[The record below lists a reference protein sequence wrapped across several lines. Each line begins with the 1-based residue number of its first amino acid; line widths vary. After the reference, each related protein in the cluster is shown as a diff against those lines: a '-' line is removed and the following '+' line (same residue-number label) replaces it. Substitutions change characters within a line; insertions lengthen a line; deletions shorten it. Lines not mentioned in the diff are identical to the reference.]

1 MTQESTANNRLPT
14 TEETCH
20 QSGRAQALI
29 LVAVTLGQFMIQMD
43 LTIVNVALPD
53 IGRSLHGSTAGL
65 QWVIDGYTLAFASL
79 LLTGGRLGD
88 RSGHKRV
95 YLAGLGIFGVG
106 SALCALA
113 PSIDALICF
122 RVLQGIGAAVE
133 LPATLAILSH
143 TFTGQRERAQA
154 VGIWAGSAGLALII
168 GPVLGG
174 WLTDT
179 FGWPAVFIVNLPVT
193 ALVVV
198 LTLLTVRDTVEPG
211 GGRLDGPGQVL
222 GATTLA
228 LLAAG
233 VIEGG
238 QYGFGSGLSLGLLAG
253 GAASLAVF
261 LAVEHGQTAPVLPL
275 GYFRRA
281 AYSAANGAGLVMG
294 FVTVGVLFLYA
305 LFFQQAQGDTAV
317 GAGVRFVPLTIAF
330 VIAGPLV
337 GRVIEQ
343 VGHRVPMAA
352 GCALMGAGC
361 LLLLQVTPS
370 SGYAAVAWPFAVIGA
385 GYGLLST
392 PMAAAVL
399 AAVPRERVGM
409 ASATNLTAR
418 VIGGVF
424 GVAVLGAL
432 LPAASTGSQSF
443 TAGLHAA
450 LVVAAV
456 IALGGALAVTAFIR
470 PGRKA
475 EGHHPPAADAKRR
488 S

>member
-1 MTQESTANNRLPT
+1 
-14 TEETCH
+14 
-20 QSGRAQALI
+20 
-29 LVAVTLGQFMIQMD
+29 
-43 LTIVNVALPD
+43 
-53 IGRSLHGSTAGL
+53 
-65 QWVIDGYTLAFASL
+65 
-79 LLTGGRLGD
+79 
-88 RSGHKRV
+88 
-95 YLAGLGIFGVG
+95 
-106 SALCALA
+106 
-113 PSIDALICF
+113 
-122 RVLQGIGAAVE
+122 
-133 LPATLAILSH
+133 
-143 TFTGQRERAQA
+143 
-154 VGIWAGSAGLALII
+154 
-168 GPVLGG
+168 
-174 WLTDT
+174 
-179 FGWPAVFIVNLPVT
+179 
-193 ALVVV
+193 
-198 LTLLTVRDTVEPG
+198 
-211 GGRLDGPGQVL
+211 
-222 GATTLA
+222 
-228 LLAAG
+228 
-233 VIEGG
+233 
-238 QYGFGSGLSLGLLAG
+238 
-253 GAASLAVF
+253 
-261 LAVEHGQTAPVLPL
+261 
-275 GYFRRA
+275 
-281 AYSAANGAGLVMG
+281 
-294 FVTVGVLFLYA
+294 
-305 LFFQQAQGDTAV
+305 
-317 GAGVRFVPLTIAF
+317 VRFVPLTIAF